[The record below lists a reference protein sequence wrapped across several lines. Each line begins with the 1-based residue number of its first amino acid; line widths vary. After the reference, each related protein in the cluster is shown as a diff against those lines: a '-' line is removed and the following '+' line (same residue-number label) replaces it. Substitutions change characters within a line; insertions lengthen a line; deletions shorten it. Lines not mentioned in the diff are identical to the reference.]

1 MAPRAA
7 GRRGAQLPVTQVT
20 RHIPAPGHD
29 AGVERETEAGLVRS
43 APPRPGGRTMNIRPN
58 TVIVSLAALWIL
70 MGLFGGL
77 IYLAGPTHQDAQ
89 PLKAYSTPPWV
100 HA

>member
-1 MAPRAA
+1 
-7 GRRGAQLPVTQVT
+7 
-20 RHIPAPGHD
+20 
-29 AGVERETEAGLVRS
+29 
-43 APPRPGGRTMNIRPN
+43 MNIRPN

-77 IYLAGPTHQDAQ
+77 IYLAGPTHQNAQ

-100 HA
+100 HAGRVSAAAGVSAASPRG